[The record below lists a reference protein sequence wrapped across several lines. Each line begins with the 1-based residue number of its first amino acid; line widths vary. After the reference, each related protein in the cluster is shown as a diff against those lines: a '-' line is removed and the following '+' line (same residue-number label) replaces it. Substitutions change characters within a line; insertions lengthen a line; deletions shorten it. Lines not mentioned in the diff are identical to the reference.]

1 MSRSRKGWCGLER
14 DDYTGLLLASLG
26 IDAERG
32 SEPSPL
38 VSNFPDISS
47 LLELLDLHIRPKYV
61 RPKYSGGGIV
71 HLHSYRLKN
80 YRRLQDVHIELAADI
95 SIFVGSNN
103 SGKTSATQAIYAF
116 TSGIKDKF
124 SLYDFSSPCWKAFD
138 SLGDLPANEAE
149 QRELPSISLDLW
161 FEVAASD
168 LYLVI
173 PLLPSNKW
181 RGTQV
186 GIRIEF
192 AAKNPRDLLEKFR
205 AAREAAREKA
215 SALQKRENEK
225 YVPWPNNLTDYLKNE
240 LLNEFEFKYY
250 VLDRAQFDAAHKA
263 SAGYAPL
270 PLGKEPGGAAV
281 LKSLIK
287 VDNLSAQRHL
297 ADPATGAAPGAGR
310 SEDLSK
316 RLSRFYKR
324 NLDQRQEDHSA
335 LRALFDSEAGLNEH
349 LADVFKDTLGRLS
362 KLGYPGLHNPR
373 LEIKSALNPA
383 TIMSSQDARVHYV
396 LGDGTDALRLP
407 DSYNGLGFKNLIYM
421 VVEILDLHAR
431 WIADKEQRAPLHLMF
446 IEEPEAHLHAQLQ
459 QVFIRNVLDLMK
471 GEEAEGS
478 AFHSQTVVTTHS
490 PHILYERGFQPIR
503 YFRRQNIAGDQT
515 TQVLNLSTFY
525 SQNPSERDFLQRY
538 LKLTHCDL
546 FFADAAILVEGNV
559 ERLLLPVMIE
569 KAAVSLRSA
578 CLSILEVGG
587 AFGHRFRSLIEFLGL
602 VTLVITDLDSVKLVA
617 AAQVDEDEDTPFEVP
632 SLEEGKPPT
641 VKSGKACLPS
651 EAGALTSNQTLIQW
665 LPKKQT
671 VAELLAATEAD
682 KLQQTEGGNG
692 FKVRVAYQVPTD
704 VTWNG
709 TTATLCGRTLE
720 EAFGLENATWC
731 QEASQQHIGLKF
743 RVSPATPGDLASAL
757 HKRVAGKSFDKTKF
771 ALGVLTELPVKW
783 QVPLYISDG
792 LRWLDSVVSLEL
804 PAPTPEKMGAAAAP
818 AVAEVAE

>member
-1 MSRSRKGWCGLER
+1 M
-14 DDYTGLLLASLG
+14 
-26 IDAERG
+26 
-32 SEPSPL
+32 
-38 VSNFPDISS
+38 
-47 LLELLDLHIRPKYV
+47 
-61 RPKYSGGGIV
+61 
-71 HLHSYRLKN
+71 HLHSYRIKN
-80 YRRLQDVHIELAADI
+80 YRRLRDVHIELASDI

-103 SGKTSATQAIYAF
+103 SGKTSATQALYAF
-116 TSGIKDKF
+116 ASGSKDKF
-124 SLYDFSSPCWKAFD
+124 SLYDFSSTCWKDFD
-138 SLGDLPANEAE
+138 TLGNLPEGGAE
-149 QRELPSISLDLW
+149 QAEVPSISLDLW

-173 PLLPSNKW
+173 PLLPSTAW
-181 RGTQV
+181 HGTQV

-192 AAKNPRDLLEKFR
+192 APRNPVELLGKFR
-205 AAREAAREKA
+205 TARAEAQTRAA
-215 SALQKRENEK
+215 ALEKRENEK
-225 YVPWPNNLTDYLKNE
+225 YVPWPKSLSDYLKNE
-240 LLNEFEFKYY
+240 LPNEFEFKYY
-250 VLDRAQFDAAHKA
+250 VLDRAQFDDAHKPQE
-263 SAGYAPL
+263 GYEPL
-270 PLGKEPGGAAV
+270 LLGKEPSGAAI

-297 ADPATGAAPGAGR
+297 ADPAAGTGMSAGR

-335 LRALFDSEAGLNEH
+335 LRALFDSEMGLNEH

-396 LGDGTDALRLP
+396 LGDGVEALRLP
-407 DSYNGLGFKNLIYM
+407 DTYNGLGFKNLIYM

-471 GEEAEGS
+471 DDEEDGGTFE
-478 AFHSQTVVTTHS
+478 SQMVVTTHS

-503 YFRRQNIAGDQT
+503 YFRRQNIGGEQT
-515 TQVLNLSTFY
+515 TEVLNLSAFY
-525 SQNPSERDFLQRY
+525 SRTPNERDFLQRY

-546 FFADAAILVEGNV
+546 FFADAVILVEGNV

-569 KAAVSLRSA
+569 NEAVSLRSA

-587 AFGHRFRSLIEFLGL
+587 AFGHRFKSLIEFLGL
-602 VTLVITDLDSVKLVA
+602 VALVITDLDSVKLVA
-617 AAQVDEDEDTPFEVP
+617 DAEEDEDEDTKFEIP
-632 SLEEGKPPT
+632 SAEANQPPAK
-641 VKSGKACLPS
+641 KSGKTCLPA
-651 EAGALTSNQTLIQW
+651 EPGALTSNQTLIQW

-671 VAELLAATEAD
+671 VAELLAATDAE
-682 KLQQTEGGNG
+682 KLHQAEGGNS
-692 FKVRVAYQVPTD
+692 FKVRVTYQVPTN

-709 TTATLCGRTLE
+709 ATASLCGRTLE
-720 EAFGLENATWC
+720 EAFGLENAEWC
-731 QEASQQHIGLKF
+731 QAAGHQHVGLKL
-743 RVSPATPGDLASAL
+743 RGNPATPGDLASGL
-757 HKRVAGKSFDKTKF
+757 HKRVSGKSFDKTKF
-771 ALGVLTELPVKW
+771 ALGVLTESPENW
-783 QVPLYISDG
+783 NVPLYIKEG

-804 PAPTPEKMGAAAAP
+804 PPPLPEVTEPAAAA
-818 AVAEVAE
+818 AAAEAAE